1 MLGKNVEKQTIIQ
14 EVTDCTTSPTIL
26 RASFFCGKTQ
36 NN

>member
-1 MLGKNVEKQTIIQ
+1 MLGKNVEKQTIQ
-14 EVTDCTTSPTIL
+14 EVTDCTTSPTIP